1 MTGRFAPTPSGRM
14 HIGNMVAMMAAWLD
28 ARSRGQRM
36 LLRIEDIDTP
46 RVLPDADRWIMD
58 DLTWFGMDWDGE
70 PVYQSQRLDVYEQA
84 LGLIAGGDWD
94 VADGS
99 VDGSVDGSADGSA
112 GGLSVMFG
120 DSDGD
125 LAGVSADGPA
135 SGPAGGSAG
144 YSGIGSAGV
153 SVDGLAG
160 ASGNPAVAGNLT
172 AAGDPTAAGN
182 PATAG
187 DPTAA
192 GNPTAT
198 NAHGHIYPCFCSR
211 ADIRA
216 ASAPQEGDGFQ
227 IYPGT
232 CRTLIRNNPREV
244 SNRIANGQRHSLRIA
259 MPEPGSPSRIVTFT
273 DRVFGTQT
281 FDLSREIGDSI
292 IRRSDGLFSYQFV
305 VTVDDLAMG
314 VDSIVRGRDL
324 LRSTALQAWI
334 RRVLVESGFGG
345 AVGAIGESGES
356 ATITPS
362 AHAAITPS
370 AITPEYAHIPLID
383 NAAGRRLAK
392 RERSLD
398 MGALRKRG
406 VTAEQVAGYCAYLL
420 ALIPEPEPCTPSDLL
435 REFTWEPLRR
445 DHADRTLDPASPQ
458 CPNWLA
464 DAVG

>member
-1 MTGRFAPTPSGRM
+1 M

>member
-1 MTGRFAPTPSGRM
+1 M

-84 LGLIAGGDWD
+84 LGLIA
-94 VADGS
+94 DGS

-112 GGLSVMFG
+112 GGSE
-120 DSDGD
+120 
-125 LAGVSADGPA
+125 
-135 SGPAGGSAG
+135 G

-172 AAGDPTAAGN
+172 AAGDPTAA
-182 PATAG
+182 
-187 DPTAA
+187 D
-192 GNPTAT
+192 NPTAT

-345 AVGAIGESGES
+345 AVGVIGESGES

>member
-1 MTGRFAPTPSGRM
+1 M

-99 VDGSVDGSADGSA
+99 VDGSADGSA

-160 ASGNPAVAGNLT
+160 ASGNPAVAGNL
-172 AAGDPTAAGN
+172 TAAGN

-345 AVGAIGESGES
+345 AVGTIGESGES

-420 ALIPEPEPCTPSDLL
+420 ALIPEPESCTPSDLL

>member
-1 MTGRFAPTPSGRM
+1 M

-46 RVLPDADRWIMD
+46 RVLPDANRWIMD

-345 AVGAIGESGES
+345 AVGTIGESGES

>member
-36 LLRIEDIDTP
+36 LLRIEDIDMP

-182 PATAG
+182 PA
-187 DPTAA
+187 
-192 GNPTAT
+192 AT

-227 IYPGT
+227 IYPEPAARSSATTRGKSPIASPTANGTPYASPCRNPAVPAASSPSPTASSARKPST
-232 CRTLIRNNPREV
+232 CR
-244 SNRIANGQRHSLRIA
+244 AK
-259 MPEPGSPSRIVTFT
+259 
-273 DRVFGTQT
+273 
-281 FDLSREIGDSI
+281 
-292 IRRSDGLFSYQFV
+292 
-305 VTVDDLAMG
+305 
-314 VDSIVRGRDL
+314 
-324 LRSTALQAWI
+324 
-334 RRVLVESGFGG
+334 
-345 AVGAIGESGES
+345 S
-356 ATITPS
+356 ATPSSADPTDCSPTNSSSLWTISPWASTPS
-362 AHAAITPS
+362 CAGATCCAPPRCRRGSAGCSWKADSGSGWDDWRIGRIRHNHALRPRRNYALRDH
-370 AITPEYAHIPLID
+370 PEYAHIPLID

>member
-1 MTGRFAPTPSGRM
+1 M

-84 LGLIAGGDWD
+84 LRLIAG
-94 VADGS
+94 GS
-99 VDGSVDGSADGSA
+99 VDGSVDGSA
-112 GGLSVMFG
+112 GGLSEMFG

-125 LAGVSADGPA
+125 SDGDSVGVSVDGPA
-135 SGPAGGSAG
+135 SGPASDSAGGLAG
-144 YSGIGSAGV
+144 YSGIGLVGV
-153 SVDGLAG
+153 SVDGSVSGSAG
-160 ASGNPAVAGNLT
+160 GSAVASGNSAVSGDSTT
-172 AAGDPTAAGN
+172 ADEPTAAGN
-182 PATAG
+182 PI
-187 DPTAA
+187 
-192 GNPTAT
+192 AT

-232 CRTLIRNNPREV
+232 CRALIRNNPREV
-244 SNRIANGQRHSLRIA
+244 ANRIANGQRHSLRIA
-259 MPEPGSPSRIVTFT
+259 MPDPGSPSRIVTFT

-281 FDLSREIGDSI
+281 YDLSREIGDSI

-314 VDSIVRGRDL
+314 IDSIVRGRDL
-324 LRSTALQAWI
+324 LRSTALQTWI

-345 AVGAIGESGES
+345 AAETIDGLGEF

-362 AHAAITPS
+362 AHAEITPSAPSAITPS

-458 CPNWLA
+458 CPSWLA
-464 DAVG
+464 EAVG

>member
-1 MTGRFAPTPSGRM
+1 M

-345 AVGAIGESGES
+345 AVGTIGESGES

-420 ALIPEPEPCTPSDLL
+420 ALIPEPESCTPSDLL

>member
-1 MTGRFAPTPSGRM
+1 M

-345 AVGAIGESGES
+345 AVGTIGESGES

>member
-1 MTGRFAPTPSGRM
+1 M

-70 PVYQSQRLDVYEQA
+70 PVYQSRRLDVYEQA
-84 LGLIAGGDWD
+84 LGLIAGGSADGSASGSAGD
-94 VADGS
+94 SGIGSVDGLADGS
-99 VDGSVDGSADGSA
+99 VDGPA
-112 GGLSVMFG
+112 GGLSEIFG

-125 LAGVSADGPA
+125 SAGVSVDGPA
-135 SGPAGGSAG
+135 SGPAGGLAGHSGIGLAG
-144 YSGIGSAGV
+144 YSGIGSAGGSAV
-153 SVDGLAG
+153 
-160 ASGNPAVAGNLT
+160 ASGNPAVMGNLTTAGEPTAAGNLT
-172 AAGDPTAAGN
+172 AADNPTAA
-182 PATAG
+182 
-187 DPTAA
+187 
-192 GNPTAT
+192 

-232 CRTLIRNNPREV
+232 CRALICNNPREV
-244 SNRIANGQRHSLRIA
+244 ANRIANGQRHSLRIA
-259 MPEPGSPSRIVTFT
+259 MPEPGSHSRIVTFT
-273 DRVFGTQT
+273 DRVFGAQT

-345 AVGAIGESGES
+345 AAETIGGSGES
-356 ATITPS
+356 ATIAPS
-362 AHAAITPS
+362 APVAITPS

-458 CPNWLA
+458 CPSWFA
-464 DAVG
+464 EAVG